1 MSNDPDLEQE
11 LERLMSRVD
20 LPKPERWVPSAPAR
34 SRTPWNVITVGSI
47 ATALL
52 LVTVIGVVGSDVAA
66 PNASRARRLSII
78 HTRTCQH
85 SPLRTEAGV
94 ARG

>member
-34 SRTPWNVITVGSI
+34 SRTPWNVVTAGAV
-47 ATALL
+47 ATTLL
-52 LVTVIGVVGSDVAA
+52 LVTVIGVLGSDVAA
-66 PNASRARRLSII
+66 PDASRR
-78 HTRTCQH
+78 
-85 SPLRTEAGV
+85 PLQTLPTLVRPTPTAS
-94 ARG
+94 R